1 MLDTRQN
8 PRMCFEPLKAPV
20 TDEAAGEFASRMKTA
35 VEEAK
40 AAILKAQDE
49 YALYYN
55 QRRTPAPVFA
65 KGDRVFLDS
74 SDIATDR
81 PSLKLGN
88 LHYGPFEVEEK
99 VGPASYRLKLP
110 HKMHHLHPVFPVV
123 KLTPAP
129 DDPFPGCRQPTPPP
143 PVVVDGEEEYEVEE
157 ILNSRYFW

>member
-49 YALYYN
+49 YTLYYN
-55 QRRTPAPVFA
+55 QCRTPAPVFT

-74 SDIATDR
+74 LDIATDR
-81 PSLKLGN
+81 PSQKLGN
-88 LHYGPFEVEEK
+88 LRYGPF
-99 VGPASYRLKLP
+99 
-110 HKMHHLHPVFPVV
+110 
-123 KLTPAP
+123 
-129 DDPFPGCRQPTPPP
+129 
-143 PVVVDGEEEYEVEE
+143 
-157 ILNSRYFW
+157 